1 MFFSL
6 MLLAAALSGCS
17 PIATPQVTASPVA
30 SAAVTP
36 QPSAARVGPSREPAD
51 LSRFPEE
58 QAVIDALTSAGLR
71 VDLIGA
77 SKWEGYLGAKQRARV
92 FIGDLDGRRAGA
104 DVIFL
109 DAPISEIRYCR
120 LQDPQPGFRAWTLT
134 VNGRETRGEGTYP
147 STVLYGQRHFIF
159 AFDDVRVR
167 DALQSAL
174 GLSAPPC

>member
-1 MFFSL
+1 
-6 MLLAAALSGCS
+6 MLLAVAFSCCS
-17 PIATPQVTASPVA
+17 PIATPQVTSSPVVPA
-30 SAAVTP
+30 TVTP
-36 QPSAARVGPSREPAD
+36 GPSALRVGPSREPAD
-51 LSRFPEE
+51 LTRFPEE

-71 VDLIGA
+71 VDLVGP
-77 SKWEGYLGAKQRARV
+77 SKWEGYLGTTQRARV
-92 FIGDLDGRRAGA
+92 FIGELDGRRAGA

-147 STVLYGQRHFIF
+147 STILYGHRHFVF

-174 GLSAPPC
+174 GLSVPPC